1 MLESATG
8 RVRAM
13 TVDRAKKIITI
24 LSLGLV
30 ALTLVSFALIF
41 LFVGIMRI
49 LGELTYKVCDC
60 TSYMEITYGIVG
72 GLFLLVGA
80 FLWMKRVA
88 KPGEEPTDEE

>member
-60 TSYMEITYGIVG
+60 TSYMEITYAIVG

-80 FLWMKRVA
+80 FLWMKRIA

>member
-60 TSYMEITYGIVG
+60 ASYMEITYAIVG

-80 FLWMKRVA
+80 FLWRKRIA
-88 KPGEEPTDEE
+88 KPGEEPTDE

>member
-49 LGELTYKVCDC
+49 LGELTHKVCDC
-60 TSYMEITYGIVG
+60 TSYMEITYAIVG

-80 FLWMKRVA
+80 FLWMKRIA
-88 KPGEEPTDEE
+88 KPGEEPTDE